1 MKFKQY
7 LQNLINAKNKRA
19 AELRKLIKE
28 ANTAD
33 EVRSLGDTLQ
43 AVLDELQDAQDQL
56 DQLDDE
62 GRSGDGNGGDP
73 EGGDPEGRSQIPAN
87 AEFRGGTPIASYSSV
102 ATVAQRSNKN
112 VDRHDTPEYRS
123 AFMEYVCRGVEI
135 PAELRTDAVT
145 GTTDAS
151 AVIPTTLMHEIV
163 QKMDT
168 YGNIYKAVRK
178 LNVQGGITIPI
189 LSIKPEATWV
199 GEGKSESQKISAQD
213 TVTFSYFGVECKIAQ
228 TLLANAVTI
237 SEFQDL
243 FVPLATEA
251 IIKAVEKAIMKG
263 SGTKQP
269 LGILNDP
276 RIPKANI
283 ITITPTEFASWDGWH
298 KKVKAKMKK
307 AYLNGSFIMNQS
319 TFDGHIDGMVDKN
332 GQPIGRTNYGINGE
346 ETYRFL
352 GKTVE
357 TVEDDLIASWDD
369 AAEGDVVAAFV
380 NLTDYVVNTNK
391 QMTTVKWVD
400 NDTNEVKNKC
410 IMICDGKL
418 VDPNGVLII
427 KKGKDTASEASAS
440 SGQ

>member
-28 ANTAD
+28 ATTAD

-62 GRSGDGNGGDP
+62 GGSGDGN
-73 EGGDPEGRSQIPAN
+73 GGDPEGRSQIPAN
-87 AEFRGGTPIASYSSV
+87 AEFRGGTPIATYSSV
-102 ATVAQRSNKN
+102 AAVAQRSNKD
-112 VDRHDTPEYRS
+112 VDRHDTPEYRT

-145 GTTDAS
+145 GIADAS

-178 LNVQGGITIPI
+178 LNVQGGIAIPI

-199 GEGKSESQKISAQD
+199 GEGKSESQKVAAED
-213 TVTFSYFGVECKIAQ
+213 TVTFSYYGVECKIAQ

-237 SEFQDL
+237 TEFQDL

-269 LGILNDP
+269 LGILNDT

-307 AYLNGSFIMNQS
+307 AYRNGSFIMNQS

-369 AAEGDVVAAFV
+369 AAEGDVVAVFV
-380 NLTDYVVNTNK
+380 NLTDYVINTNK

-418 VDPNGVLII
+418 VDCNGVLII
-427 KKGKDTASEASAS
+427 KKGKDTASEASAG

>member
-19 AELRKLIKE
+19 AELRRLIKE
-28 ANTAD
+28 ATTAD

-62 GRSGDGNGGDP
+62 GGSGAGNGDDP
-73 EGGDPEGRSQIPAN
+73 EGDDTSARSQIPAN
-87 AEFRGGTPIASYSSV
+87 AEFRGGTPIATYSSV
-102 ATVAQRSNKN
+102 ATAQRSNKN
-112 VDRHDTPEYRS
+112 VDRHDTPEYRA

-178 LNVQGGITIPI
+178 LNVQGGISIPI

-269 LGILNDP
+269 LGILNDT

-307 AYLNGSFIMNQS
+307 AYRNGSFIMNQS

-369 AAEGDVVAAFV
+369 AAEGDVVAVFA

-418 VDPNGVLII
+418 VDCNGVLII

>member
-28 ANTAD
+28 ATTAD

-43 AVLDELQDAQDQL
+43 SVLDELQDAQDQL

-62 GRSGDGNGGDP
+62 GRSGDGNGSDP

-102 ATVAQRSNKN
+102 AQRSNKN
-112 VDRHDTPEYRS
+112 VDRHDTPEYRT

-168 YGNIYKAVRK
+168 YGNIYNAVRK
-178 LNVQGGITIPI
+178 LNVQGGIAIPI

-199 GEGKSESQKISAQD
+199 GEGKSESQKVAAED
-213 TVTFSYFGVECKIAQ
+213 TVTFSYYGVECKIAQ

-237 SEFQDL
+237 TEFQDL

-269 LGILNDP
+269 LGILNDS

-307 AYLNGSFIMNQS
+307 AYRNGSFIMNQS

-369 AAEGDVVAAFV
+369 AAEGDVVAVFV
-380 NLTDYVVNTNK
+380 NLTDYVINTNK

-418 VDPNGVLII
+418 VDCNGVLII

>member
-19 AELRKLIKE
+19 AELRRLIKE
-28 ANTAD
+28 ATTAD

-56 DQLDDE
+56 NQLDDE
-62 GRSGDGNGGDP
+62 GGSGDGNGGDP
-73 EGGDPEGRSQIPAN
+73 EGDDTSARSQIPAN
-87 AEFRGGTPIASYSSV
+87 AEFRGGTPIATYSSV
-102 ATVAQRSNKN
+102 ATAQRSNKN
-112 VDRHDTPEYRS
+112 VDRHDTPEYRA

-145 GTTDAS
+145 GIADAS

-178 LNVQGGITIPI
+178 LNVQGGISIPI
-189 LSIKPEATWV
+189 LSIKPKATWV
-199 GEGKSESQKISAQD
+199 GEGKSESQKVSAND
-213 TVTFSYFGVECKIAQ
+213 KVTFSYFGVECKIAQ
-228 TLLANAVTI
+228 TLLANAVTLT
-237 SEFQDL
+237 EFQDL

-251 IIKAVEKAIMKG
+251 IIKGVEETIMKG
-263 SGTKQP
+263 NGTTQP
-269 LGILNDP
+269 LGILNDT

-307 AYLNGSFIMNQS
+307 AYRNGSFIMNQS

-369 AAEGDVVAAFV
+369 AAEGDVVAVFV
-380 NLTDYVVNTNK
+380 NLTDYVINTNK

-418 VDPNGVLII
+418 VDPDGVLII

>member
-56 DQLDDE
+56 NQLDDE
-62 GRSGDGNGGDP
+62 GGSGDGNGGDP
-73 EGGDPEGRSQIPAN
+73 EGDDTSARSQIPAN
-87 AEFRGGTPIASYSSV
+87 AEFRGGTPIATYSSV
-102 ATVAQRSNKN
+102 ATAQRSNKN
-112 VDRHDTPEYRS
+112 VDRHDTPEYRA

-178 LNVQGGITIPI
+178 LNVQGGISIPI

-199 GEGKSESQKISAQD
+199 GEGKSESQKIAADD
-213 TVTFSYFGVECKIAQ
+213 TVTFSYYGVECKIAQ

-237 SEFQDL
+237 TEFQDL

-269 LGILNDP
+269 LGIINDT

-307 AYLNGSFIMNQS
+307 AYRNGSFIMNQS

-369 AAEGDVVAAFV
+369 AAEGDVVAVFV
-380 NLTDYVVNTNK
+380 NLTDYVINTNK

-418 VDPNGVLII
+418 VDCNGVLVI

>member
-19 AELRKLIKE
+19 AELRRLIKE
-28 ANTAD
+28 AATAD

-62 GRSGDGNGGDP
+62 GGSGDGNGSDP
-73 EGGDPEGRSQIPAN
+73 EGDDTSARSQIPAN

-102 ATVAQRSNKN
+102 AQRSNKN
-112 VDRHDTPEYRS
+112 VDRHDTPEYRT

-145 GTTDAS
+145 GIADAS

-178 LNVQGGITIPI
+178 LNVQGGISIPI
-189 LSIKPEATWV
+189 LSIKPKATWV
-199 GEGKSESQKISAQD
+199 GEGKSESQKVSAND
-213 TVTFSYFGVECKIAQ
+213 KVTFSYFGVECKIAQ
-228 TLLANAVTI
+228 TLLANAVTLT
-237 SEFQDL
+237 EFQDL

-251 IIKAVEKAIMKG
+251 IIKEVEETIMKG
-263 SGTKQP
+263 NGTTQP
-269 LGILNDP
+269 LGILNDT

-307 AYLNGSFIMNQS
+307 AYRNGSFIMNQS

-369 AAEGDVVAAFV
+369 AAEGEVVAVFV
-380 NLTDYVVNTNK
+380 NLTDYVINTNK

-418 VDPNGVLII
+418 VDPDGVLII
-427 KKGKDTASEASAS
+427 KKGKDTASEASAG

>member
-19 AELRKLIKE
+19 AELRRLIKE
-28 ANTAD
+28 ATTAD

-62 GRSGDGNGGDP
+62 GGSGDGNGGDP
-73 EGGDPEGRSQIPAN
+73 EGDDTSARSQIPAN
-87 AEFRGGTPIASYSSV
+87 AEFRGGTPIASYSS
-102 ATVAQRSNKN
+102 VAQRSNKN

-307 AYLNGSFIMNQS
+307 AYRNGSFIMNQS

>member
-19 AELRKLIKE
+19 AELRRLIKE
-28 ANTAD
+28 ATTAD

-56 DQLDDE
+56 NQLDDE
-62 GRSGDGNGGDP
+62 GGSGDGNGGDP
-73 EGGDPEGRSQIPAN
+73 EGDDTSARSQIPAN
-87 AEFRGGTPIASYSSV
+87 AEFRGGTPIATYSSV
-102 ATVAQRSNKN
+102 ATAQRSNKN
-112 VDRHDTPEYRS
+112 VDRHDTPEYRA

-178 LNVQGGITIPI
+178 LNVQGGISIPI
-189 LSIKPEATWV
+189 LSIKPKATWV
-199 GEGKSESQKISAQD
+199 GEGKSESQKVSAND
-213 TVTFSYFGVECKIAQ
+213 KVTFSYFGVECKIAQ
-228 TLLANAVTI
+228 TLLANAVTLT
-237 SEFQDL
+237 EFQDL

-251 IIKAVEKAIMKG
+251 IIKGVEETIMKG
-263 SGTKQP
+263 NGTTQP
-269 LGILNDP
+269 LGILNDT

-307 AYLNGSFIMNQS
+307 AYRNGSFIMNQS

-369 AAEGDVVAAFV
+369 AAEGDVVAVFV
-380 NLTDYVVNTNK
+380 NLTDYVINTNK

-418 VDPNGVLII
+418 VDPDGVLII

>member
-19 AELRKLIKE
+19 AELRRLIKE
-28 ANTAD
+28 ATTAD

-62 GRSGDGNGGDP
+62 GGNGDGNGGDP
-73 EGGDPEGRSQIPAN
+73 EGDDTSARSQIPAN

-102 ATVAQRSNKN
+102 AQRSNKN
-112 VDRHDTPEYRS
+112 VDRHDTPEYRT

-178 LNVQGGITIPI
+178 LNVQGGIAIPI

-199 GEGKSESQKISAQD
+199 GEGKSESQKISAKD

-228 TLLANAVTI
+228 TLLANAVTL

-263 SGTKQP
+263 DGTKQP
-269 LGILNDP
+269 LGILNDT

-307 AYLNGSFIMNQS
+307 AYRNGSFIMNQS

-357 TVEDDLIASWDD
+357 TVEDDLVASWDD
-369 AAEGDVVAAFV
+369 AAEGDVVAVFV
-380 NLTDYVVNTNK
+380 NLTDYVINTNK

-418 VDPNGVLII
+418 VDCNGVLII

>member
-19 AELRKLIKE
+19 AELRRLIKE
-28 ANTAD
+28 AATAD

-62 GRSGDGNGGDP
+62 GGSGDGNGSDP
-73 EGGDPEGRSQIPAN
+73 EGDDTSARSQIPAN

-102 ATVAQRSNKN
+102 AQRSNKN
-112 VDRHDTPEYRS
+112 VDRHDTPEYRT

-145 GTTDAS
+145 GIADAS

-178 LNVQGGITIPI
+178 LNVQGGISIPI

-199 GEGKSESQKISAQD
+199 GEGKSESQKVAAEN
-213 TVTFSYFGVECKIAQ
+213 TVTFSYYGVECKIAQ

-237 SEFQDL
+237 TEFQDL

-269 LGILNDP
+269 LGILNDT

-307 AYLNGSFIMNQS
+307 AYRNGSFIMNQS

-369 AAEGDVVAAFV
+369 AAEGDVVAVFV
-380 NLTDYVVNTNK
+380 NLTDYVINTNK
-391 QMTTVKWVD
+391 QMTIVKWVD

-418 VDPNGVLII
+418 VDCNGVLII
-427 KKGKDTASEASAS
+427 KKGKNTASEASAG

>member
-19 AELRKLIKE
+19 AELRRLIKE
-28 ANTAD
+28 AATAD

-43 AVLDELQDAQDQL
+43 AVLDELQEAQDQL

-62 GRSGDGNGGDP
+62 GGSGDGNGSDP
-73 EGGDPEGRSQIPAN
+73 EGDDTSARSQIPAN
-87 AEFRGGTPIASYSSV
+87 AEFRGGTPIASYS
-102 ATVAQRSNKN
+102 TVAQRSNKN
-112 VDRHDTPEYRS
+112 VDRHDTPEYRT

-145 GTTDAS
+145 GIADAS

-178 LNVQGGITIPI
+178 LNVQGGISIPI
-189 LSIKPEATWV
+189 LSIKPKATWV
-199 GEGKSESQKISAQD
+199 GEGKSESQKVSAND
-213 TVTFSYFGVECKIAQ
+213 KVTFSYFGVECKIAQ
-228 TLLANAVTI
+228 TLLANAVTLT
-237 SEFQDL
+237 EFQDL

-251 IIKAVEKAIMKG
+251 IIKGVEETIMKG
-263 SGTKQP
+263 NGTTQP
-269 LGILNDP
+269 LGILNDT

-307 AYLNGSFIMNQS
+307 AYRNGSFIMNQS

-369 AAEGDVVAAFV
+369 AAEGEVVAVFV
-380 NLTDYVVNTNK
+380 NLTDYVINTNK

-418 VDPNGVLII
+418 VDPDGVLII
-427 KKGKDTASEASAS
+427 KKGKDTASEASAG

>member
-19 AELRKLIKE
+19 AELRRLIKE
-28 ANTAD
+28 ATTAD

-62 GRSGDGNGGDP
+62 DGSGDGNGGDP
-73 EGGDPEGRSQIPAN
+73 EGDDTSARSQIPAN
-87 AEFRGGTPIASYSSV
+87 AEFRGGTPIATYSSV
-102 ATVAQRSNKN
+102 ATAQRSNKN
-112 VDRHDTPEYRS
+112 VDRHDTPEYRA

-178 LNVQGGITIPI
+178 LNVQGGIAIPI

-199 GEGKSESQKISAQD
+199 GEGKSESQKISAED
-213 TVTFSYFGVECKIAQ
+213 TVTFSYYGVECKIAQ
-228 TLLANAVTI
+228 TLLANAVTL

-251 IIKAVEKAIMKG
+251 IIKAVEKAIIKG

-269 LGILNDP
+269 LGILNDT

-307 AYLNGSFIMNQS
+307 AYRNGSFIMNQS

-357 TVEDDLIASWDD
+357 TVEDDLVASWDD
-369 AAEGDVVAAFV
+369 AAEGDVVAVFV
-380 NLTDYVVNTNK
+380 NLTDYVINTNK

-418 VDPNGVLII
+418 VDCNGVLII

>member
-19 AELRKLIKE
+19 AELRRLIKE
-28 ANTAD
+28 AATAD

-62 GRSGDGNGGDP
+62 GGSGDGNGSDP
-73 EGGDPEGRSQIPAN
+73 EGDDTSARSQIPAN

-102 ATVAQRSNKN
+102 AQRSNKN
-112 VDRHDTPEYRS
+112 VDRHDTPEYRT

-178 LNVQGGITIPI
+178 LNVQGGIAIPI

-199 GEGKSESQKISAQD
+199 GEGKSESQKVAAED
-213 TVTFSYFGVECKIAQ
+213 TVTFSYYGVECKIAQ

-237 SEFQDL
+237 TEFQDL

-269 LGILNDP
+269 LGILNDT

-307 AYLNGSFIMNQS
+307 AYRNGSFIMNQS

-369 AAEGDVVAAFV
+369 AAEGDVVAVFV
-380 NLTDYVVNTNK
+380 NLTDYVINTNK

-418 VDPNGVLII
+418 VDCNGVLII
-427 KKGKDTASEASAS
+427 KKGKDTASEASAG

>member
-19 AELRKLIKE
+19 AELRRLIKE
-28 ANTAD
+28 ATTAD

-56 DQLDDE
+56 NQLDDE
-62 GRSGDGNGGDP
+62 GGSGDGNGGDP
-73 EGGDPEGRSQIPAN
+73 EGDDTSARSQIPAN
-87 AEFRGGTPIASYSSV
+87 AEFRGGTPIATYSSV
-102 ATVAQRSNKN
+102 ATAQRSNKN
-112 VDRHDTPEYRS
+112 VDRHDTPEYRA

-178 LNVQGGITIPI
+178 LNVQGGISIPI

-199 GEGKSESQKISAQD
+199 GEGKSESQKIAADD
-213 TVTFSYFGVECKIAQ
+213 TVTFSYYGVECKIAQ

-237 SEFQDL
+237 TEFQDL

-269 LGILNDP
+269 LGIINDT

-307 AYLNGSFIMNQS
+307 AYRNGSFIMNQS

-369 AAEGDVVAAFV
+369 AAEGDVVAVFV
-380 NLTDYVVNTNK
+380 NLTDYVINTNK

-418 VDPNGVLII
+418 VDCNGVLVI

>member
-28 ANTAD
+28 AATAD

-62 GRSGDGNGGDP
+62 GGNGDGNGGDP
-73 EGGDPEGRSQIPAN
+73 EGDDTSARSQIPAN

-102 ATVAQRSNKN
+102 AQRSNKN
-112 VDRHDTPEYRS
+112 VDRHDTPEYRT

-178 LNVQGGITIPI
+178 LNVQGGIAIPI

-199 GEGKSESQKISAQD
+199 GEGKSESQKISAKD

-228 TLLANAVTI
+228 TLLANAVTL

-263 SGTKQP
+263 DGISQP
-269 LGILNDP
+269 LGILNDT

-307 AYLNGSFIMNQS
+307 AYRNGSFIMNQS

-357 TVEDDLIASWDD
+357 TVEDDLVASWDD
-369 AAEGDVVAAFV
+369 AAEGDVVAVFV
-380 NLTDYVVNTNK
+380 NLTDYVINTNK

-418 VDPNGVLII
+418 VDCNGVLII

>member
-19 AELRKLIKE
+19 AELRRLIKE
-28 ANTAD
+28 ATTAD

-62 GRSGDGNGGDP
+62 GGSGAGNGGDP
-73 EGGDPEGRSQIPAN
+73 EGDDTSARSQIPAN
-87 AEFRGGTPIASYSSV
+87 AEFRGGTPIATYSSV
-102 ATVAQRSNKN
+102 ATAQRSNKN
-112 VDRHDTPEYRS
+112 VDRHDTPEYRA

-178 LNVQGGITIPI
+178 LNVQGGISIPI

-263 SGTKQP
+263 SGIKQP
-269 LGILNDP
+269 LGILNDT

-307 AYLNGSFIMNQS
+307 AYRNGSFIMNQS

-369 AAEGDVVAAFV
+369 AAEGDVVAAFA

>member
-19 AELRKLIKE
+19 AELRRLIKE
-28 ANTAD
+28 ATTAD

-62 GRSGDGNGGDP
+62 GGNGDGNGGDP
-73 EGGDPEGRSQIPAN
+73 EGDDTSARSQIPAN
-87 AEFRGGTPIASYSSV
+87 AEVRGGTPIASYSS
-102 ATVAQRSNKN
+102 VAQRSNKN
-112 VDRHDTPEYRS
+112 VDRHDTPEYRT

-178 LNVQGGITIPI
+178 LNVQGGIAIPI

-199 GEGKSESQKISAQD
+199 GEGKSESQKISAKD

-228 TLLANAVTI
+228 TLLANAVTL

-263 SGTKQP
+263 DGISQP
-269 LGILNDP
+269 LGILNDT

-307 AYLNGSFIMNQS
+307 AYRNGSFIMNQS

-357 TVEDDLIASWDD
+357 PVEDDLVASWDD
-369 AAEGDVVAAFV
+369 AAEGDVVAVFV
-380 NLTDYVVNTNK
+380 NLTDYVINTNK

-418 VDPNGVLII
+418 VDCNGVLII

>member
-19 AELRKLIKE
+19 AELRRLIKE
-28 ANTAD
+28 AATAD

-62 GRSGDGNGGDP
+62 GGSGDGNGSDP
-73 EGGDPEGRSQIPAN
+73 EGDDTSARSQIPAN

-102 ATVAQRSNKN
+102 AQRSNKN
-112 VDRHDTPEYRS
+112 VDRHDTPEYRT

-145 GTTDAS
+145 GIADAS

-178 LNVQGGITIPI
+178 LNVQGGIAIPI

-199 GEGKSESQKISAQD
+199 GEGKSESQKVAAED
-213 TVTFSYFGVECKIAQ
+213 TVTFSYYGVECKIAQ

-237 SEFQDL
+237 TEFQDL

-269 LGILNDP
+269 LGILNDT

-307 AYLNGSFIMNQS
+307 AYRNGSFIMNQS

-369 AAEGDVVAAFV
+369 AAESDVVAVFV
-380 NLTDYVVNTNK
+380 NLTDYVINTNK

-427 KKGKDTASEASAS
+427 KKGKDTASEASAG